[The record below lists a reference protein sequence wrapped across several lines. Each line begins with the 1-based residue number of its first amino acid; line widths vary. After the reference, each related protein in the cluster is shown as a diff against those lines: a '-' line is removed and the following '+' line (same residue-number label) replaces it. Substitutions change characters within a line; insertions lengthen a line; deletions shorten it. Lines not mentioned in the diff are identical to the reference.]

1 MKTQLVNTFFASAFT
16 VAALLVSSSSFAQ
29 VQVGV
34 RGGVNWGT
42 VSEPS
47 LMKNLPVQPE
57 LSPGPAAAIFLDVP
71 ITDRVSF
78 RPEVGYVQK
87 GFVLREGTSLDL
99 GIIDIPIGARMA
111 YQTQS
116 VQTGLLFKAN
126 LTDGPVQPYI
136 FGGPAVGY
144 TFDGRIR
151 TRATALFTTKNM
163 DVDLDFG
170 NTLNPWDISAVGGL
184 GLSADTGTGKFFVEA
199 RYDYGLTRQLQV
211 PLVNLPVRNRS
222 VGVSLGYAFT
232 L

>member
-1 MKTQLVNTFFASAFT
+1 MKTQFVNALLGSAFA
-16 VAALLVSSSSFAQ
+16 VASLFVSSSSFAQ
-29 VQVGV
+29 VQVGF

-47 LMKNLPVQPE
+47 LLKTLPVQPE
-57 LSPGPAAAIFLDVP
+57 LSPGPTGSIFLEVP
-71 ITDRVSF
+71 LSNRVSF

-87 GFVLREGTSLDL
+87 GFVLREGTNINL
-99 GIIDIPIGARMA
+99 GFIDIPIGARVA

-116 VQTGLLFKAN
+116 IQTGLLFKAN
-126 LTDGPVQPYI
+126 LTEGPVQPYI
-136 FGGPAVGY
+136 FAGPAVGY
-144 TFDGRIR
+144 SFNGRIR
-151 TRATALFTTKNM
+151 TRATALFTTQNM

-184 GLSADTGTGKFFVEA
+184 GLSAETGSGKFFVEA
-199 RYDYGLTRQLQV
+199 RYDYGLTRQLTV

-222 VGVSLGYAFT
+222 MGVSLGYAFT

>member
-1 MKTQLVNTFFASAFT
+1 MKTQLVNTFLGSAFT
-16 VAALLVSSSSFAQ
+16 IASLFVGSSAFAQ
-29 VQVGV
+29 VQVGF

-47 LMKNLPVQPE
+47 LLKNLPVQPE
-57 LSPGPAAAIFLDVP
+57 LSPGPTGSIFLDIP
-71 ITDRVSF
+71 LSNRVSF

-87 GFVLREGTSLDL
+87 GFVLRENTSLDL
-99 GIIDIPIGARMA
+99 GFLDIPIGARAA

-116 VQTGLLFKAN
+116 IQTGLLLKAN

-151 TRATALFTTKNM
+151 TRATALFTTQNM
-163 DVDLDFG
+163 DVDLNFG

-184 GLSADTGTGKFFVEA
+184 GLSAETGSGKFFIEG
-199 RYDYGLTRQLQV
+199 RYDYGLTRQLTV

-222 VGVSLGYAFT
+222 VGVSIGYAFT

>member
-1 MKTQLVNTFFASAFT
+1 MKTQFVNALLGSAFT
-16 VAALLVSSSSFAQ
+16 IASLFVSSSATAQ
-29 VQVGV
+29 VEVGF
-34 RGGVNWGT
+34 RGGVNWAT

-47 LMKNLPVQPE
+47 LMRNLPVQPE
-57 LSPGPAAAIFLDVP
+57 LSPGLTGAIFLTIP
-71 ITDRVSF
+71 LSDRVSF

-99 GIIDIPIGARMA
+99 GIIDIPIGARIA
-111 YQTQS
+111 YQTQAI
-116 VQTGLLFKAN
+116 QTAFLLKAN
-126 LTDGPVQPYI
+126 LTDGPVQPYV

-144 TFDGRIR
+144 SVNGRVR
-151 TRATALFTTKNM
+151 TRATALFTSQNM

-170 NTLNPWDISAVGGL
+170 NTLNPWDVSAVGGL
-184 GLSADTGTGKFFVEA
+184 GLSAETGSGKFFVEA
-199 RYDYGLTRQLQV
+199 RYDYGLTRQLKV

>member
-1 MKTQLVNTFFASAFT
+1 MKTQLVNKVLGLAFAT
-16 VAALLVSSSSFAQ
+16 AALFVSSSSFAQ
-29 VQVGV
+29 VQVGF

-47 LMKNLPVQPE
+47 LLKNLPVQPQ
-57 LSPGPAAAIFLDVP
+57 LSPGPTGAIFLEVP
-71 ITDRVSF
+71 LSNRVSF
-78 RPEVGYVQK
+78 RPEVAYVQK
-87 GFVLREGTSLDL
+87 GFVLREGTNLDL
-99 GIIDIPIGARMA
+99 GLINIPLGARVA

-116 VQTGLLFKAN
+116 IQTGMLFKAN

-151 TRATALFTTKNM
+151 TRATALFTTRNM

-170 NTLNPWDISAVGGL
+170 NTLKPWDFSAVGGL
-184 GLSADTGTGKFFVEA
+184 GLSAETGSGKFFVEA
-199 RYDYGLTRQLQV
+199 RYDYGFTRQLQV
-211 PLVNLPVRNRS
+211 PLVNLPVRNRG

>member
-1 MKTQLVNTFFASAFT
+1 MKTQLLNGLFG
-16 VAALLVSSSSFAQ
+16 AALVLSSLFATSSAQAQ
-29 VQVGV
+29 VQVGF
-34 RGGVNWGT
+34 RGGVNWSA

-47 LMKNLPVQPE
+47 LLRNLPVQPQ
-57 LSPGPAAAIFLDVP
+57 LSPGPTGAIFLEVP
-71 ITDRVSF
+71 LSNRVSF

-87 GFVLREGTSLDL
+87 GFVLREGTNIDL
-99 GIIDIPIGARMA
+99 GIINLPIGARIA

-116 VQTGLLFKAN
+116 IQTGLLFKAN

-144 TFDGRIR
+144 SFDGRIR
-151 TRATALFTTKNM
+151 TRATALFTTRNM

-184 GLSADTGTGKFFVEA
+184 GLSAETGTGKFFVEA

-222 VGVSLGYAFT
+222 VGVSLGYAFM